1 MTKIAT
7 ATDLESIGF
16 DDDYLGWQLTTTAN
30 IGNAHING
38 AEFSARQSLKNVGGW
53 ARYLSVF
60 ANGIKLKLDSTV
72 PGSFTR
78 FLPLTVNAGVTYSQR
93 PFSVSL
99 NGNLRGEQNQGVSA
113 TQGADASL
121 YLNPAVVMDMNA
133 SYQMTSHLALFVT
146 GTNVFNRWRTYAR
159 YGDATPD
166 YARRSQTNSYGSI
179 WSLGLRGTF

>member
-1 MTKIAT
+1 M
-7 ATDLESIGF
+7 
-16 DDDYLGWQLTTTAN
+16 
-30 IGNAHING
+30 
-38 AEFSARQSLKNVGGW
+38 
-53 ARYLSVF
+53 
-60 ANGIKLKLDSTV
+60 